1 LDAVDAAHETV
12 FDRWICS
19 SLQKTEARVEAAIEQ
34 YRFDLASQAIY
45 EFVWN
50 EYCDWYLELTKPIL
64 ADGGAPSEVQAAT
77 RRTLVG
83 VLKTI
88 LRLAHPLMPY
98 ITEELWQQVAPKI
111 GLGGETI
118 SKAPYPVAD
127 PSKEDAQAEADV
139 AWMKSV
145 IVAVR
150 TIRGEMNVSPGRAIP
165 MLLTGGD
172 TADRDRLDRLH
183 SLITTLAKLTEARFI
198 GPDESM
204 PPSSTQLI
212 GTLEVH
218 VPMAG
223 LIDTEAEIQRLTKQV
238 GKLEGDIK
246 GLTGK
251 LNNPGF
257 TDKAPSE
264 VVARERGRLA
274 DAERQRDT
282 ILSTIESLNAL

>member
-1 LDAVDAAHETV
+1 
-12 FDRWICS
+12 
-19 SLQKTEARVEAAIEQ
+19 
-34 YRFDLASQAIY
+34 
-45 EFVWN
+45 
-50 EYCDWYLELTKPIL
+50 
-64 ADGGAPSEVQAAT
+64 
-77 RRTLVG
+77 
-83 VLKTI
+83 
-88 LRLAHPLMPY
+88 
-98 ITEELWQQVAPKI
+98 
-111 GLGGETI
+111 
-118 SKAPYPVAD
+118 
-127 PSKEDAQAEADV
+127 
-139 AWMKSV
+139 
-145 IVAVR
+145 
-150 TIRGEMNVSPGRAIP
+150 
-165 MLLTGGD
+165 
-172 TADRDRLDRLH
+172 
-183 SLITTLAKLTEARFI
+183 
-198 GPDESM
+198 M

-257 TDKAPSE
+257 TDKAPAE